1 LSGVCSMGEKKVYD
15 IDDGII
21 TIKERN
27 TIDIEVRSTKT
38 GKGLNVVNVLNIGDK
53 FVIYV
58 EGE

>member
-1 LSGVCSMGEKKVYD
+1 VCSMGEKKVYD